1 MEGLVLPLNKN
12 SNPESGLCTLPAVME
27 KKFLRCRNILR
38 GLIMENYKI
47 EQPFIIA

>member
-12 SNPESGLCTLPAVME
+12 SNPESGPCTLPAVVE
-27 KKFLRCRNILR
+27 KKFLGCRNILR

-47 EQPFIIA
+47 EQTFIIA